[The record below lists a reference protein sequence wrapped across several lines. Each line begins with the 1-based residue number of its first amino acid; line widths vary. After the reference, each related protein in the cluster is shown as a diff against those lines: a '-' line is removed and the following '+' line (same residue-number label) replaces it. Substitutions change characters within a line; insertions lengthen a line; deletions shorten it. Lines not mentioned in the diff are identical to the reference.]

1 MSQMVTELP
10 GSAYAIMRMVRL
22 TLAHFVCAI
31 SLVAVSPTESF
42 GQTVGQVSKYEGKP
56 ILTIQFDPKEQP
68 LDATEL
74 HDILPLK
81 QDEPL
86 RMVDVRAAIERLF
99 ATGRYADIQVDAE
112 PYTAGGK
119 DGVIVRFLTKNSWFI
134 GAVTASGRID
144 DPPRAGQ
151 LENASD
157 LDLGQPFNQNKMQET
172 AAAQKRLMESNGLFL
187 SRI

>member
-1 MSQMVTELP
+1 MSQMVTELLE
-10 GSAYAIMRMVRL
+10 SAYAIMRMVRL

-31 SLVAVSPTESF
+31 LLLAVSPSDLF
-42 GQTVGQVSKYEGKP
+42 GQAPMYEGKP

-81 QDEPL
+81 LEEPL
-86 RMVDVRAAIERLF
+86 RMADVRSAIWPLF